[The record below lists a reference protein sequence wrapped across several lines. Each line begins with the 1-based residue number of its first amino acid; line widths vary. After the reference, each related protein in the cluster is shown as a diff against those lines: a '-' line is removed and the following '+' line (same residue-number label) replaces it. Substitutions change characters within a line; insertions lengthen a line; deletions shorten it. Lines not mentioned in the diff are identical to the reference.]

1 MRYLFFILCILC
13 ACSQPKAT
21 QKLTEASSISDD
33 IISLEDLITPAPK
46 GALDWSNMVQ
56 LIESLANLPFEQRSI
71 TLKTI
76 KEEAIKLGQQ
86 TWPDEWNNSPIRSRY
101 NVFLT
106 HLSIAADQR
115 LGEDPVK
122 EQAAFIEQ
130 MKISWDVFAQHITL
144 QESTVLDT
152 AAN

>member
-1 MRYLFFILCILC
+1 MRYFFFILCILC

-21 QKLTEASSISDD
+21 QKSTKASSLPDD
-33 IISLEDLITPAPK
+33 VISLEDLVNPAPK
-46 GALDWSNMVQ
+46 GALDWTNMVQ
-56 LIESLANLPFEQRSI
+56 LMESLANLPFEQRSI

-86 TWPDEWNNSPIRSRY
+86 TWPDEWNNNPTRSRY

-122 EQAAFIEQ
+122 EQAASIEQ
-130 MKISWDVFAQHITL
+130 MKKSWDVFVQHSTL